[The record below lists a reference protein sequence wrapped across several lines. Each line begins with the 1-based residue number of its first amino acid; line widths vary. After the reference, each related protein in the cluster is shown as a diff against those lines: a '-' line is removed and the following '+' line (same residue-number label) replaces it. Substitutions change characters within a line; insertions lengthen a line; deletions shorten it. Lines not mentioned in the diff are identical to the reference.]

1 MKNDGS
7 TTKDNR
13 RKELLFLNIRIAN
26 NLSIKP
32 TNTRLTSRLQILD
45 CNKNKVSKVNVNR
58 NFFLE
63 KIKSLGSGRM
73 PVVVINWDA
82 QKRT

>member
-32 TNTRLTSRLQILD
+32 TTILKYFCVTISNKYTDQIIAVESYLH
-45 CNKNKVSKVNVNR
+45 
-58 NFFLE
+58 F
-63 KIKSLGSGRM
+63 
-73 PVVVINWDA
+73 
-82 QKRT
+82 